1 MEIILIIMC
10 ILFISCN
17 AEIKG
22 SYPGYMKFRNY
33 ALRLLV
39 SEDYYKF
46 KKLLTT
52 QNIKIRY
59 LKNITSKKLLKMYDK
74 ALSAYYDSVINYSS
88 LSEDDK
94 TIIETILSLS
104 Y

>member
-1 MEIILIIMC
+1 MKVILIMIC

-22 SYPGYMKFRNY
+22 SYPDYMKFRNH
-33 ALRLLV
+33 ALRILI

-46 KKLLTT
+46 KKMIIT
-52 QNIKIRY
+52 QNIKIKY
-59 LKNITSKKLLKMYDK
+59 LKNITTKKILRMYDK
-74 ALSAYYDSVINYSS
+74 ALSAYYDSVVNYSS
-88 LSEDDK
+88 LSEDDR